1 MRNFWIE
8 LLAKKPESRVA
19 SEKKPETSR
28 LKRFFSWRVTS
39 LFLDSSPQGDRDSFS
54 VLKSPLKVVF
64 FGLIKNVQMQGA
76 RRRRGTAQMGIFQQ
90 PVNTFYLG

>member
-54 VLKSPLKVVF
+54 VLKSPLKVGF
-64 FGLIKNVQMQGA
+64 FQADQKCPDA
-76 RRRRGTAQMGIFQQ
+76 RRPKEEGNAADGHFSTAG
-90 PVNTFYLG
+90 